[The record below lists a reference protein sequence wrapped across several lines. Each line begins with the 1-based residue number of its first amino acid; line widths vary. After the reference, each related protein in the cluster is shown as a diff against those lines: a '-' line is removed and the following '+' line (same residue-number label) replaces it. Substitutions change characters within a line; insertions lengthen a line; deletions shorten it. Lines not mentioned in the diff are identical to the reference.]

1 MLFGKKKDEDEKQQT
16 LDVKEAASEKKDKK
30 MPEDTQKAPEMPKN
44 DFVNPFN
51 QNPNENNS
59 MSGNSNSNAP
69 GTTNNSQPQQ
79 PQTLNPNSAAPTP
92 DFGMQTPNQ
101 QQTSQLSEER
111 INDLIEE
118 TVEKILDEKW
128 EKFIQSVEK
137 IINWKEKQEEEM
149 NKVKTDIIDM
159 RDAVETV
166 EKKIFAKINEYDK
179 DILDVGSEIR
189 ALEKV
194 FQKITP
200 TLVNNISEL
209 TRITD
214 DLREIRGP
222 KKETSSKT
230 NSSNS

>member
-1 MLFGKKKDEDEKQQT
+1 MLFGKKKEEDEKQQT
-16 LDVKEAASEKKDKK
+16 LDVKEAASEKKDEK
-30 MPEDTQKAPEMPKN
+30 MPEETQKAPEMPKN
-44 DFVNPFN
+44 DFVNPFSQS
-51 QNPNENNS
+51 QNNEDFMQNHANF
-59 MSGNSNSNAP
+59 
-69 GTTNNSQPQQ
+69 SQTQQ
-79 PQTLNPNSAAPTP
+79 N
-92 DFGMQTPNQ
+92 NQ
-101 QQTSQLSEER
+101 QQQNAPAPNFDVSQQQNSASIDEEK

-159 RDAVETV
+159 RDAVEKV

-222 KKETSSKT
+222 KKENDKKE
-230 NSSNS
+230 